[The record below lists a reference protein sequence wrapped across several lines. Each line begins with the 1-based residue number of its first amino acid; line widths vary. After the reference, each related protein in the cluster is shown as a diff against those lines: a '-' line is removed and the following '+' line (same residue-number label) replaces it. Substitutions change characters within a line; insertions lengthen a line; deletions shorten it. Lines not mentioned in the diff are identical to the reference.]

1 MRNTY
6 KVIHRHPKPLTPE
19 TLEDQIE
26 DQFDDLR
33 LPLRHLAITLVA
45 LVLAIVLS
53 MAGFRY
59 VQASDP
65 YIREVLALEGSSPR
79 GEAIFKMNCAVCHG
93 IKATGEVGPNL
104 VGVSDRR
111 TKVSLIQQV
120 TSGRTP
126 PMPQFQPDPQ
136 SMADLLAYLELL

>member
-19 TLEDQIE
+19 TLEDQLE
-26 DQFDDLR
+26 DQLDDLR
-33 LPLRHLAITLVA
+33 LPLRRLVITL
-45 LVLAIVLS
+45 LAFTLIIGLS
-53 MAGFRY
+53 IAGFRY

-65 YIREVLALEGSSPR
+65 YIREVLALDGLSPR

-93 IKATGEVGPNL
+93 IQATGEVGPNL
-104 VGVSDRR
+104 VGIADHR

-136 SMADLLAYLELL
+136 SMADLLAYLERL